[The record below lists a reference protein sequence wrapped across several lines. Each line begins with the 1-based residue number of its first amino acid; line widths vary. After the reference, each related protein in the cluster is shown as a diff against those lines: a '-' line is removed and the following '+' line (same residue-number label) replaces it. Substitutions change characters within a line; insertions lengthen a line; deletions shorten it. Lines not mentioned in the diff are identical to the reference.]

1 VSDGQGHFQ
10 LFAVDDRSEIRWRL
24 LSANNREL
32 GRGCE
37 AYPTVEN
44 CLLAIKHLVAQ
55 LDELVAQTRRREGNQ
70 WQWTLVAGSQPIV
83 VGHAYDR
90 QVRSQ
95 EAATRFL
102 RDARDARV
110 GEHVTF
116 TGSRRWMRP
125 PLGGPALRLTTALD
139 RPIRQ
144 SRP

>member
-1 VSDGQGHFQ
+1 M
-10 LFAVDDRSEIRWRL
+10 
-24 LSANNREL
+24 
-32 GRGCE
+32 
-37 AYPTVEN
+37 EN

-55 LDELVAQTRRREGNQ
+55 LDDLVAQTRRREGNQ
-70 WQWTLVAGSQPIV
+70 WQWTLVAGNQPIV
-83 VGHAYDR
+83 TGHAYDR

-110 GEHVTF
+110 GEHVTL

-125 PLGGPALRLTTALD
+125 PIGGPALRLTTALD